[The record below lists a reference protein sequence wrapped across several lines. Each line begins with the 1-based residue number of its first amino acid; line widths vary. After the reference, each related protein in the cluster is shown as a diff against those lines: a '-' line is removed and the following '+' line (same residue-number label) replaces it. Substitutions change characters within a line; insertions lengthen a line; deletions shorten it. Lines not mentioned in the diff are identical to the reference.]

1 MNQFGS
7 DFCPQRNDNRV
18 FSAIGMIGSG
28 WQNNESDV
36 VSERKVNPTSAET
49 SCVTIMCFVLV
60 ML

>member
-36 VSERKVNPTSAET
+36 
-49 SCVTIMCFVLV
+49 MCQNAK
-60 ML
+60 